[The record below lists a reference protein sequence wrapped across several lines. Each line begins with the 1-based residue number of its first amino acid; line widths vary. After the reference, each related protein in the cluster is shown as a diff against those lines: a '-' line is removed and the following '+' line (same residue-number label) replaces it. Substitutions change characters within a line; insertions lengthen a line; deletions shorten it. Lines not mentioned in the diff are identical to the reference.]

1 MTGKEAIEYIHS
13 RLTFGSVLGLDR
25 ITALC
30 EMLGNP
36 QDKLRFIH
44 VAGTNG
50 KGSTSTMISEML
62 MCAGYKT
69 GLFTSPYIIDF
80 RERIQI
86 DGEMIPYDIL
96 GDIIS
101 RVKEKAD
108 ILDKKGM
115 NPTEFE
121 IITAAAFLYYYEN
134 KCDAVVLEV
143 GLGGLYD
150 STNIIKNTD
159 VCVITSVSYDHT
171 AVLGNTIEEI
181 AFNKAGI
188 IKNNSAVAVYPQ
200 IFDKANNV
208 IVSAAEEKNCA
219 LYSVCK
225 DNIDIISN
233 DSYGTQFIYKGR
245 QIKTQLLGE
254 HQIYNAAT
262 VFEAGLAMIDKGF
275 NITEKNIIDGIYN
288 AKLPARVQI
297 ISRNPMIVIDGG
309 HNEDGV
315 EALCKILKS
324 SFSEYKITAIMGMMK
339 DKDVDSAVRMI
350 APLCERI
357 VTVTVNNPRSISA
370 EVLKEKVQKYC
381 IAKACPDAV
390 TAFNTEKEK
399 ISDGEML
406 LVSGSLYLAS
416 EIMNRE

>member
-25 ITALC
+25 ISALC

-80 RERIQI
+80 RERIQL

-108 ILDKKGM
+108 ILDEKGM

-121 IITAAAFLYYYEN
+121 IITAAAFLYYYESR
-134 KCDAVVLEV
+134 CDAVVLEV

-150 STNIIKNTD
+150 STNIINNTD

-200 IFDKANNV
+200 IFNKANDV
-208 IVSAAEEKNCA
+208 IVTAAEEKNCA

-225 DNIDIISN
+225 DDIDIIGN
-233 DSYGTQFIYKGR
+233 DSFGTQFIYKGR
-245 QIKTQLLGE
+245 EIKTRLLGE

-262 VFEAGLAMIDKGF
+262 AFEAGLAMIDKGF
-275 NITEKNIIDGIYN
+275 NITENNIIDGIYN
-288 AKLPARVQI
+288 AELPARVQI
-297 ISRNPMIVIDGG
+297 ISRDPMIVIDGG

-324 SFSEYKITAIMGMMK
+324 SFSKYKITAIMGMMK

-370 EVLKEKVQKYC
+370 QELKEKVQKYC
-381 IAKACPDAV
+381 PAEACPDAAK
-390 TAFNTEKEK
+390 AFNTEKEK
-399 ISDGEML
+399 IKSGEMV